1 MINKIELNCD
11 MGESLSAV
19 LSGHDNEL
27 MKHVSA
33 VNIACGYH
41 AGDVHIMSKTID
53 NAIINEVKIGAHPGF
68 DDKLNFGRLNQ
79 NLLDSEI
86 FNLIVYQVGAIKA
99 MVNSKNAILTHVK
112 PHGALYNMSAK
123 NQNIASAVAKA
134 VLAVDKELI
143 LYGLSGSL
151 SILEAKNIGLKT
163 KSEAFADRA
172 YLADGSLCPRNT
184 AGAVF
189 ETINQVIDQVYDL
202 KNHNKVKTI
211 DGDYLKLDVD
221 TICIHGDNLMA
232 IEFAKAAK
240 IALKR

>member
-19 LSGHDNEL
+19 FSGHDNEL
-27 MKHVSA
+27 MKYVTA

-68 DDKLNFGRLNQ
+68 DDKLNFGRINQ
-79 NLLDSEI
+79 NLLDTEI
-86 FNLIVYQVGAIKA
+86 FDLIVYQVGALKA

-123 NQNIASAVAKA
+123 NQNIAAAVAKA

-151 SILEAKNIGLKT
+151 SILEAKKIGLKT

-172 YLADGSLCPRNT
+172 YLADGSLCPRNIV
-184 AGAVF
+184 GAVF
-189 ETINQVIDQVYDL
+189 ETIEQVIDQVYEL

-211 DGDYLKLDVD
+211 DGEYIKLDVD

-240 IALKR
+240 IALGR